1 MSTRR
6 DDHGSG
12 RRRGVPIVVVCLALT
27 LSAALTGC
35 SVRRMAV
42 DSLASTLADEGASV
56 FASDDDPELV
66 GQALPFALKTFEAL
80 LQSDPSHR
88 GLLLATCSGYTQYTF
103 GFVEIEAERLKFD
116 DYRQSRRARDRAL
129 KLYLRGRDYCLRALD
144 LEAPGAPERLVRAPE
159 TALSDLGKDHVPLL
173 YWTAGAWGS
182 AISAGRD
189 RPEVVADLAS
199 VRALLGRALELDAD
213 WNDGALHDAMV
224 VLESL
229 PEAMGGSLERAR
241 EHHQRA
247 LELNDGRRAGTHVTW
262 AWQVSVPRQ
271 DRAGFEE
278 ALDRA
283 LAVDVDRLPE
293 ERLANTIYQDLARL
307 LQDQA
312 DDLFLDLDTFDS
324 EGTPQ

>member
-1 MSTRR
+1 
-6 DDHGSG
+6 
-12 RRRGVPIVVVCLALT
+12 
-27 LSAALTGC
+27 
-35 SVRRMAV
+35 MAV